1 MKMWIF
7 VLWNVSQ
14 NVTISH
20 TCHHFTGFRFILQ
33 MVVMLFRSSEC
44 SLLLSLSQKLTEC
57 WYKFWNK
64 ALLICCFR
72 KGGRKS
78 SLALLWVYP
87 PREKLPYHL
96 WNMEVA
102 PNCVFSLLFGNAL
115 VSVWMHFLT
124 FQKEFPAVPQTCNAW
139 QTRPSDKCTKHKCAK
154 HSCTHTPKNSR
165 RVFLPGSTAICQLP
179 TPEVL

>member
-1 MKMWIF
+1 MDICTLKCQPECYDITYLSSF
-7 VLWNVSQ
+7 Y
-14 NVTISH
+14 
-20 TCHHFTGFRFILQ
+20 RLQ
-33 MVVMLFRSSEC
+33 VRITNGGNAFQVIWVFPSPV
-44 SLLLSLSQKLTEC
+44 SLSQKLTEC

-78 SLALLWVYP
+78 SLALLWGYP
-87 PREKLPYHL
+87 PREKLPYRL

-102 PNCVFSLLFGNAL
+102 PNCVFSLPFGNAL